1 MTGKIEID
9 FKDAAAVRALTTAL
23 LKKDFDLIVELPADR
38 LVPTLPLRL
47 NYILWI
53 EDLLELIDPK
63 PTLIH
68 GIDIG
73 TGACSIYPILGAKK
87 NRWHFTATESDET
100 NYECSLKT
108 IEQNCLKDCIT
119 LNRVNN
125 ETMLLGNMDLNTQYD
140 FTMCNPPFFDSDNNN
155 GPKSRNSNRTEPSCP
170 KSGGSNAASEIAVK
184 GGEVQFI
191 YKLLQESKE
200 IKCAVRYCK
209 L

>member
-9 FKDAAAVRALTTAL
+9 FKDADAVRALTTVL
-23 LKKDFDLIVELPADR
+23 LKRDFDLVVELPPER

-53 EDLLELIDPK
+53 EDLLELVNPK
-63 PTLIH
+63 PTVIH

-87 NRWHFTATESDET
+87 NQWHFTATESDET
-100 NYECSLKT
+100 NYKCSQRTL
-108 IEQNCLKDCIT
+108 EQNCLTESIT
-119 LNRVNN
+119 LKRVSP
-125 ETMLLGNMDLNTQYD
+125 ESMLVGNLDLNTQYD

-155 GPKSRNSNRTEPSCP
+155 GPKSRTSNRTEPTCP

-184 GGEVQFI
+184 GGEVQFVQ
-191 YKLLQESKE
+191 KLLQESKD
-200 IKCAVRYCK
+200 IKSAVRYFK
-209 L
+209 